1 MKRNFLLFLFLTAS
15 LFYLPTSLQAQI
27 VEQPFDGLNNLEEFR
42 GSPPNEGQVD
52 HINLNLT
59 NAELPL
65 PIFSLGSEGGD
76 KFLLVEKRGRQTRH
90 FSRESDINDAA
101 ALKIQFDLTGVSG
114 NNEGKVMAIFIG
126 KNLGESSFTPDKVN
140 RWAQLLIMRN
150 EDNSW
155 FIQNEEEGNIPNAS
169 TFAFPANQQETIT
182 IFANNSGGEV
192 LYEAPYGGPFYLQ
205 NQSVSVWI
213 GDIPIIPSAPAYL
226 GANSDI
232 SGVKFLTWNTELSA
246 SLRIDNLLL
255 EEPEIDPLPV
265 NLLSFDVKQ
274 AKEHIEVAWQTSWE
288 KNNSHFEVQ
297 RSADGQAFTAIGE
310 VAGQGTSTQLHNYT
324 FADKEGLEQG
334 AGKLYYRLKQ
344 VDFDGAFEYSPVRVL
359 MLPHKAFSI
368 AEVGPNPFDRQL
380 KVQINSQASE
390 HLQIRLL
397 NSQGQTVLEESM
409 FMETGAEEKTIQLNN
424 SGKLEAGLY
433 LMEVRSAKS
442 RELFRL
448 LKQ

>member
-1 MKRNFLLFLFLTAS
+1 MKRNFLLFLFFTAS
-15 LFYLPTSLQAQI
+15 LFYLPASLQAQI
-27 VEQPFDGLNNLEEFR
+27 LEQPFDGLNNLEEFR

-52 HINLNLT
+52 RINLDLSNT
-59 NAELPL
+59 DL
-65 PIFSLGSEGGD
+65 PIFSLGAEGGN

-90 FSRESDINDAA
+90 FSRESDISDAA

-114 NNEGKVMAIFIG
+114 NDEGKVMAIFIG

-169 TFAFPANQQETIT
+169 TFAFPANQEETIT

-226 GANSDI
+226 GADSDI

-246 SLRIDNLLL
+246 SLRIDNLLM

-265 NLLSFDVKQ
+265 NLVSFEVKQ
-274 AKEHIEVAWQTSWE
+274 AKEHIALEWQTSWE
-288 KNNSHFEVQ
+288 KSNSHFEVQ
-297 RSADGQAFTAIGE
+297 RSKDGEHFTSIGE

-324 FADKEGLEQG
+324 FADKEGPEQG
-334 AGKLYYRLKQ
+334 AAMLYYRLKQ

-368 AEVGPNPFDRQL
+368 TKVGPNPFDQQL
-380 KVQINSQASE
+380 NIQINSPASE

-409 FMETGAEEKTIQLNN
+409 FMEAGTDEKTIRLNN
-424 SGKLEAGLY
+424 SGKLEPGLY
-433 LMEVRSAKS
+433 LVEVRSAKS
-442 RELFRL
+442 REIIRL